1 MVRYTTGRLLQLLKI
16 PETYARWVLATTHGS
31 WGARM
36 AGCALLVESS
46 PGTGTTHPPHP
57 ALLRPSPCNPT
68 SIRRQVLRLLYGSGT
83 GSLSC
88 LSFARA
94 YFVVPLYQ
102 YMRKRETHHYLFVAS
117 FNAQTTFISFLAKV
131 NKAQSLLR
139 KTFWG
144 ILRIW
149 HFRNQHSTKKKR
161 SGSRFFQQ
169 FARADGGLCSRIR
182 RE

>member
-1 MVRYTTGRLLQLLKI
+1 
-16 PETYARWVLATTHGS
+16 
-31 WGARM
+31 M

-117 FNAQTTFISFLAKV
+117 FNAQTTKMLKNAYLLAKIGADTAE
-131 NKAQSLLR
+131 ND
-139 KTFWG
+139 
-144 ILRIW
+144 
-149 HFRNQHSTKKKR
+149 
-161 SGSRFFQQ
+161 RFFAENLPKIGNDPPGPVAD
-169 FARADGGLCSRIR
+169 AR
-182 RE
+182 

>member
-1 MVRYTTGRLLQLLKI
+1 
-16 PETYARWVLATTHGS
+16 
-31 WGARM
+31 M

-117 FNAQTTFISFLAKV
+117 FNAQTTLPHVSSLGGTIPSVCRPDATGSIFLQNAAAPTTKE
-131 NKAQSLLR
+131 QSQLSIVTRHGNSAANTETSKRLKR
-139 KTFWG
+139 KRTE
-144 ILRIW
+144 
-149 HFRNQHSTKKKR
+149 
-161 SGSRFFQQ
+161 
-169 FARADGGLCSRIR
+169 
-182 RE
+182 RELDLITDSW

>member
-102 YMRKRETHHYLFVAS
+102 YMRKRETHHYLFLAS
-117 FNAQTTFISFLAKV
+117 FNAQTTKFQHFLNYRRNSDKISSKSQQ
-131 NKAQSLLR
+131 KSM
-139 KTFWG
+139 K
-144 ILRIW
+144 RI
-149 HFRNQHSTKKKR
+149 QK
-161 SGSRFFQQ
+161 
-169 FARADGGLCSRIR
+169 
-182 RE
+182 

>member
-1 MVRYTTGRLLQLLKI
+1 
-16 PETYARWVLATTHGS
+16 
-31 WGARM
+31 M

-117 FNAQTTFISFLAKV
+117 FNAQTTLPHVSSFKG
-131 NKAQSLLR
+131 NRQSKQQATFFCRTRPGSLFENRNALLR
-139 KTFWG
+139 H
-144 ILRIW
+144 RIEQKARGQKPAD
-149 HFRNQHSTKKKR
+149 FSYAVLALASCYTCPSRLLLLLLFSSTIINK
-161 SGSRFFQQ
+161 
-169 FARADGGLCSRIR
+169 
-182 RE
+182 

>member
-1 MVRYTTGRLLQLLKI
+1 
-16 PETYARWVLATTHGS
+16 
-31 WGARM
+31 M

-68 SIRRQVLRLLYGSGT
+68 LIRRQVLRLLYGSGT

-117 FNAQTTFISFLAKV
+117 FNAQTTLPRVSNFRIFVTAAGKGGKNLAGVKRGHCEIETSKRIKNYTVKYRSSSASFFFASIDPRRGQL
-131 NKAQSLLR
+131 QSGLL
-139 KTFWG
+139 
-144 ILRIW
+144 
-149 HFRNQHSTKKKR
+149 
-161 SGSRFFQQ
+161 
-169 FARADGGLCSRIR
+169 
-182 RE
+182 

>member
-1 MVRYTTGRLLQLLKI
+1 
-16 PETYARWVLATTHGS
+16 
-31 WGARM
+31 M

-102 YMRKRETHHYLFVAS
+102 YMRKRETHHYLFVAC
-117 FNAQTTFISFLAKV
+117 FDAQTTLSPFFAIFAPLPTFAHFFR
-131 NKAQSLLR
+131 QDLLSGYSKLFPTR
-139 KTFWG
+139 DSNLCTTLIAEIQQKLPKNVG
-144 ILRIW
+144 
-149 HFRNQHSTKKKR
+149 HS
-161 SGSRFFQQ
+161 S
-169 FARADGGLCSRIR
+169 
-182 RE
+182 

>member
-1 MVRYTTGRLLQLLKI
+1 MPGESPPPRMAA
-16 PETYARWVLATTHGS
+16 EVLA
-31 WGARM
+31 WQVVLYWWNRQ
-36 AGCALLVESS
+36 

-117 FNAQTTFISFLAKV
+117 FNAQTTKFQHFLNHRRNSDKISSKSEQ
-131 NKAQSLLR
+131 QSV
-139 KTFWG
+139 
-144 ILRIW
+144 
-149 HFRNQHSTKKKR
+149 KKIQK
-161 SGSRFFQQ
+161 
-169 FARADGGLCSRIR
+169 
-182 RE
+182 